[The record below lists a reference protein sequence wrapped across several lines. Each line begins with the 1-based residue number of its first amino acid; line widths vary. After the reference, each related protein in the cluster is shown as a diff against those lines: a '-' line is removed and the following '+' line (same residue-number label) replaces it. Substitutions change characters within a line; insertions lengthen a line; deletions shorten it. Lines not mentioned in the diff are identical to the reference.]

1 MGNNYLLGY
10 KGILNRYTVKRNLRS
25 WTSRLIALLSIGVC
39 VYLFFYKETNQIA
52 DLLNKVVDV
61 LLSSLPDLLGF
72 CIGGYAILV
81 AMNNLEKMTG
91 YPATFGHATVYV
103 RYTAGIRSFKNAG
116 LYTYGSTT
124 YGGKFDIN
132 NWVDNKA
139 INESVCKIV
148 NLAVL
153 SVLIWAGVLVIIM
166 IMGTV
171 ANIFNTSIILQA
183 VAKVT
188 NETEEK
194 RLKEVQ
200 NKDTDIIAEEIDYEI
215 KTWFGTYTVKKI
227 IKK

>member
-72 CIGGYAILV
+72 CIGGYAIFV
-81 AMNNLEKMTG
+81 AMNNLEKM
-91 YPATFGHATVYV
+91 PAVLKKQEKSDLSYYVNLSADFAMTLLIMSVLLLCTFLT
-103 RYTAGIRSFKNAG
+103 RFI
-116 LYTYGSTT
+116 
-124 YGGKFDIN
+124 
-132 NWVDNKA
+132 VDLEIPA

-183 VAKVT
+183 VAKVI
-188 NETEEK
+188 NEAEEK

-200 NKDTDIIAEEIDYEI
+200 NKDTDIFAEEIDYEI

>member
-1 MGNNYLLGY
+1 M
-10 KGILNRYTVKRNLRS
+10 
-25 WTSRLIALLSIGVC
+25 
-39 VYLFFYKETNQIA
+39 
-52 DLLNKVVDV
+52 
-61 LLSSLPDLLGF
+61 
-72 CIGGYAILV
+72 V
-81 AMNNLEKMTG
+81 AMNNLEKM
-91 YPATFGHATVYV
+91 PAVLKKQEKSDLSYYVNLSADFAMTLLIMSVLLLCTFLT
-103 RYTAGIRSFKNAG
+103 RFI
-116 LYTYGSTT
+116 
-124 YGGKFDIN
+124 
-132 NWVDNKA
+132 VDLEIPA

>member
-1 MGNNYLLGY
+1 M
-10 KGILNRYTVKRNLRS
+10 
-25 WTSRLIALLSIGVC
+25 
-39 VYLFFYKETNQIA
+39 
-52 DLLNKVVDV
+52 

-81 AMNNLEKMTG
+81 AMNNLEKM
-91 YPATFGHATVYV
+91 PAVLKKQEKSDLSYYVNLSADFAMTLLIMSVLLLCTFLT
-103 RYTAGIRSFKNAG
+103 RFI
-116 LYTYGSTT
+116 
-124 YGGKFDIN
+124 
-132 NWVDNKA
+132 VDLEIPA
-139 INESVCKIV
+139 INECVCKIV

-188 NETEEK
+188 NEAEEK

-200 NKDTDIIAEEIDYEI
+200 NKDTDIFAEEIDYEI